1 MPERWERE
9 LQRLRTVDPD
19 TAQTWERAQRPP
31 SGEGMPPRRQ
41 RVVAG
46 VVAFAVFAA
55 AGVFAWQAL
64 RPPGHTVATGP
75 SGPTVTAT
83 FDTRDAA
90 FDVSAS
96 DGYPEG
102 RLSFEGEAIG
112 GTAASFSW
120 EIDGGTNFSDAL
132 APDFRAGDYLAIQ
145 RGSQLVIAGSASS
158 VTGELQRP
166 GTFPFDRF
174 QAFGTLTGPVTLD
187 APAGRYVLHLTPMWP
202 QGSVPYYFP
211 IELVEPPPAAGSALV
226 LNVVSGVE
234 GPEAWITWGDT
245 SQYGVRHDY
254 RWCNQPNGCVGGTTD
269 WGGMPPS
276 VKYLPVP
283 VGTPLVITGDVEG
296 IRGGFLR
303 EGAGTPMVVKFETSV
318 TLEAPGSV
326 PDAPGRYPLGIEVTM
341 DGDGG
346 HGTATFWFGVEALP
360 RVTAAPSSAAIDET
374 STPSTVPVPVGLVGP
389 NWVLSTVDDIDVAGT
404 SIPMAPDR
412 ITLTFAAERFSGS
425 DGCNTFGGRYRAG
438 AAVEPG
444 GDASGSIDVVSLA
457 GTQVAC
463 SGPVAMFTE
472 RMLGATDFFIE
483 GNTLTIRSPVGS
495 LTFEGG

>member
-96 DGYPEG
+96 GGYPEG

-120 EIDGGTNFSDAL
+120 EIDGGAEVSDSL
-132 APDFRAGDYLAIQ
+132 APDFRAGDYLTIQ

-158 VTGELQRP
+158 VTGELQRS

-174 QAFGTLTGPVTLD
+174 QDYGTLKEPITLD
-187 APAGRYVLHLTPMWP
+187 APAGRYVLHLTPTWP

-211 IELVEPPPAAGSALV
+211 IELVEPPPATGSALV
-226 LNVVSGVE
+226 LDVVGGAD
-234 GPEAWITWGDT
+234 GPEASIAWGDT
-245 SQYGVRHDY
+245 SQTGVRSQYECDPPDPPGG
-254 RWCNQPNGCVGGTTD
+254 CAAVIPN
-269 WGGMPPS
+269 WGGPMIPLPYLS
-276 VKYLPVP
+276 VPA
-283 VGTPLVITGDVEG
+283 GTPMAITGDVNALKG
-296 IRGGFLR
+296 RFIADVDGRN
-303 EGAGTPMVVKFETSV
+303 AGPV
-318 TLEAPGSV
+318 TLAAPGSV
-326 PDAPGRYPLGIEVTM
+326 PDVPGTYYLENHVAI
-341 DGDGG
+341 DGQS
-346 HGTATFWFGVEALP
+346 TATFWFGVEVVPLATAGP
-360 RVTAAPSSAAIDET
+360 SAVTPGGT
-374 STPSTVPVPVGLVGP
+374 STPSTVAVPVGLVGP
-389 NWVLSTVDDIDVAGT
+389 NWVLSKIDDTEVSGP

-412 ITLTFAAERFSGS
+412 ITLTFSAERYSGS

-438 AAVEPG
+438 AAVEPR

-472 RMLGATDFFIE
+472 RMLGATDYFIE
-483 GNTLTIRSPVGS
+483 GDTLTIRSPGGQ